1 MEKHLI
7 FFLVLLSLLLAS
19 CRSHRQLEREVR
31 TDTVFIRQTNDV
43 HHVTLRT
50 DTLRERDSIYIE
62 VQRQGDTVTIYRDRT
77 LWRERES
84 TVHDTLY
91 IENTDTLRHT
101 KEHESVWREKER
113 SRPPW
118 LLWVGF
124 ALISLVCLLYIIGKR
139 VTLWQKL
146 KKVL

>member
-7 FFLVLLSLLLAS
+7 LLLILFAPLATS

-31 TDTVFIRQTNDV
+31 TDTVFIHQTKDV

-62 VQRQGDTVTIYRDRT
+62 VQRQGDSVTIYRDRT

-91 IENTDTLRHT
+91 MERADTLRHAS
-101 KEHESVWREKER
+101 EHAAVWRQKEPER
-113 SRPPW
+113 YPW
-118 LLWVGF
+118 FMWLAIFISVF
-124 ALISLVCLLYIIGKR
+124 ACLLYIICKCLP
-139 VTLWQKL
+139 LWQKL
-146 KKVL
+146 KKFL

>member
-1 MEKHLI
+1 MEKHLT
-7 FFLVLLSLLLAS
+7 FLLVLLSLLAAS

-31 TDTVFIRQTNDV
+31 TDTVFIHRTNDV

-50 DTLRERDSIYIE
+50 DTLREKDSIYIE

-77 LWRERES
+77 MWRERES

-91 IENTDTLRHT
+91 VESTDTLHRSM
-101 KEHESVWREKER
+101 EHEAVWREKER

-118 LLWVGF
+118 LLWVSIVF
-124 ALISLVCLLYIIGKR
+124 PVFVCLLYIIGKR
-139 VTLWQKL
+139 LTLWQKL
-146 KKVL
+146 KKFL

>member
-1 MEKHLI
+1 MEKHLT
-7 FFLVLLSLLLAS
+7 FLLVLLPLLFIS

-31 TDTVFIRQTNDV
+31 TDTVFIHQTHDV

-50 DTLRERDSIYIE
+50 DTLREKDSIYIE
-62 VQRQGDTVTIYRDRT
+62 VQRQGDTLTIYRDRT
-77 LWRERES
+77 LWRDRES

-91 IENTDTLRHT
+91 IEKTDTLRHT
-101 KEHESVWREKER
+101 KEHEAVWREKER

-118 LLWVGF
+118 LFWVVF
-124 ALISLVCLLYIIGKR
+124 SIVLIVCLLFIIGKR

-146 KKVL
+146 KKFL

>member
-1 MEKHLI
+1 MEKHLT
-7 FFLVLLSLLLAS
+7 FLLVLLSLLATS
-19 CRSHRQLEREVR
+19 CRSHRELEREVR
-31 TDTVFIRQTNDV
+31 TDTVFIHQTNDV

-50 DTLRERDSIYIE
+50 DTLREKDSIYIE

-77 LWRERES
+77 HWRDRES

-101 KEHESVWREKER
+101 TKHETVWREKER

-118 LLWVGF
+118 IFWVLLS
-124 ALISLVCLLYIIGKR
+124 LILLACLLYIIGKR

-146 KKVL
+146 KKFL